1 MTIKTTQLQ
10 ALEARAAIFKALGH
24 PGRLQMLE
32 MLAGG
37 ERCVCDLQAAVGS
50 DMSTVS
56 KHLALLK
63 SAGLVEDTRRGAW
76 VWYRLKHTVL
86 PTLLNC
92 VDSVLRSDLAERQEV
107 VACCSIAVPKLRVPK
122 RKSGK
127 KS

>member
-1 MTIKTTQLQ
+1 MTDKTTQQQ

-32 MLAGG
+32 MLASG

-63 SAGLVEDTRRGAW
+63 SAGLVQDTRRGAW
-76 VWYRLKHTVL
+76 VWYRLKYPVL
-86 PTLLNC
+86 PELLKC

-107 VACCSIAVPKLRVPK
+107 VACCSVAMPKLRLPK
-122 RKSGK
+122 PRTKK